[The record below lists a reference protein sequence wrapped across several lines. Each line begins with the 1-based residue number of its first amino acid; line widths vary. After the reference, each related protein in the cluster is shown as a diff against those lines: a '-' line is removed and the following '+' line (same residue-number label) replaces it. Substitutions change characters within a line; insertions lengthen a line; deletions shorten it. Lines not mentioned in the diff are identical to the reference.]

1 MTYSP
6 APTAESSSTAKSRP
20 PTKRIFLDA
29 LEPIT
34 PSWVLRLWKN
44 TGLYLDDGAVTIF
57 LNAHGKSD
65 DISAELKAFL
75 DFMLGKPSGDPF
87 IKILSEQMKIAKL
100 NAKWRRVYMRN
111 MLYKRELRAEART
124 EAHTEML
131 NALNE
136 LMRSNIISPEQ
147 VNAIKAAALKS

>member
-1 MTYSP
+1 M
-6 APTAESSSTAKSRP
+6 
-20 PTKRIFLDA
+20 
-29 LEPIT
+29 
-34 PSWVLRLWKN
+34 
-44 TGLYLDDGAVTIF
+44 DDGAVTIF